1 MKEKENKTPRKEHLR
16 SSDLANRRSNDSPA
30 KKTPKKIAGKS
41 LTEAFISPIADV
53 LPDISEES
61 IDFSSISAFSD
72 ADFNIETA
80 EVRVITLLS
89 MRVHLSKNCWIQ
101 INCNLVILSNPL
113 LPTSSEMF
121 TLSETGSASKISTAN
136 RDEQID
142 FSKTGLAEA
151 GILVN
156 LLKQARLQA
165 LNSVDMENKSKKVLD
180 ALIEFT
186 IKEFYTLPR
195 EIDKLP
201 ELVCT
206 NVYVRF
212 LRFLLTVVAV
222 GLFSLYLFC
231 YSRSV
236 PSFTGLPPT

>member
-80 EVRVITLLS
+80 E
-89 MRVHLSKNCWIQ
+89 
-101 INCNLVILSNPL
+101 NLVILSNPL

>member
-1 MKEKENKTPRKEHLR
+1 MKEKENKTPRKEHPR
-16 SSDLANRRSNDSPA
+16 SSDLVNRRSNDSSA
-30 KKTPKKIAGKS
+30 KRTPKKIAGKS
-41 LTEAFISPIADV
+41 LTEAFISPIEDV

-80 EVRVITLLS
+80 E
-89 MRVHLSKNCWIQ
+89 
-101 INCNLVILSNPL
+101 NLVILSNPL
-113 LPTSSEMF
+113 LPTSPKMF

-136 RDEQID
+136 RDEQVD

-151 GILVN
+151 EILVN

-186 IKEFYTLPR
+186 IKEFYTLPQ
-195 EIDKLP
+195 EIEKLP

-222 GLFSLYLFC
+222 ALFSLYLFC